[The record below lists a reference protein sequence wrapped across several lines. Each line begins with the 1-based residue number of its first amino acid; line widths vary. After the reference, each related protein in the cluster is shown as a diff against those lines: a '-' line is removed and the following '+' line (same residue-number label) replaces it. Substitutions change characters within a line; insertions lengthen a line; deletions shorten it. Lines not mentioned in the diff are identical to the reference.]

1 MRRFPSP
8 LIPALC
14 AAGALLGA
22 CPAVLAGAAVSPLE
36 RPALVSHRATHS
48 VLLDVTHAGDR
59 LVVVGER
66 GIVLLSD
73 DGGKAWR
80 QAKVPVSVTLTTVRF
95 VNDRTGWAVGHYGVV
110 LKTEDGGESWAVQFD
125 GKRAADLA
133 LESAKAIAAAKPDDE
148 AAQRLL
154 ADAERLVADGPDKP
168 FLDLFFENENAG
180 YVVGAYN
187 MIFRTEDGGR
197 TWVSW
202 MDRVENPK
210 AVHLYAM
217 RALNGKLYLAGEQG
231 LFARSDD
238 GGRSF
243 RLVATPYT
251 GSYFTA
257 AGYPDGTLV
266 IAGLRGNAFVTA
278 DEGKTWR
285 KVEGVPPVN
294 ITTAKVVGD
303 TLFMTNFAGQV
314 WVSKD
319 RGATIQ
325 PLPIPP
331 LPPLTNLLPRQDGG
345 LLVLSLQG
353 LIPLPAPGA
362 AAANQA
368 GGH

>member
-1 MRRFPSP
+1 M
-8 LIPALC
+8 PATGKV
-14 AAGALLGA
+14 A
-22 CPAVLAGAAVSPLE
+22 SPLE
-36 RPALVSHRATHS
+36 RPALVSERATHS
-48 VLLDVTHAGDR
+48 VLLDVTRAGDR
-59 LVVVGER
+59 LVIVGER

-80 QAKVPVSVTLTTVRF
+80 QAHVPVSVTLTTVRF
-95 VNDRTGWAVGHYGVV
+95 VNEKVGWAVGHFGVV
-110 LKTEDGGESWAVQFD
+110 LKTEDAGETWTLQFD

-133 LESAKAIAAAKPDDE
+133 LESAKALAASKPDDE

-168 FLDLFFENENAG
+168 FMDVHFENENAG
-180 YVVGAYN
+180 FVVGAYN
-187 MIFRTEDGGR
+187 MIFRTEDGGK
-197 TWVSW
+197 TWASW

-210 AVHLYAM
+210 AVHLYAL

-243 RLVATPYT
+243 RLVPTPYQ

-257 AGYPDGTLV
+257 ATYPDGTLV

-285 KVEGVPPVN
+285 RIEGVPPVN
-294 ITTAKVVGD
+294 ITTARVAGD
-303 TLFMTNFAGQV
+303 TLFLTNFAGQV
-314 WVSKD
+314 WASGD
-319 RGATIQ
+319 RGATMQ
-325 PLPIPP
+325 PLPLPP
-331 LPPLTNLLPRQDGG
+331 LPPLTNLLPGEDGG